1 MSFGRIVAG
10 QQQQQANT
18 QQCSPISDEG
28 SLSHEELSLPKH
40 EGTAIGRNPEIFTDP
55 QYETPINGN
64 QINKNPSIG
73 NPGDKMTRLSHL
85 DPNVNPGAN
94 TGNN

>member
-40 EGTAIGRNPEIFTDP
+40 EGTAIGRNPELFAEP
-55 QYETPINGN
+55 HYETPMNGN
-64 QINKNPSIG
+64 
-73 NPGDKMTRLSHL
+73 
-85 DPNVNPGAN
+85 
-94 TGNN
+94 